1 MRMPRG
7 REVLHH
13 WITYL
18 DTSPIARLAYWTVD
32 RSFGAQDDSRP
43 EESPISL
50 TKEDEAQRSATQV
63 RSPIVSAYGGFR
75 PHHVSCA
82 KHVSTDHANDKVHDW
97 SLGRRILI
105 AAVISWY
112 T

>member
-1 MRMPRG
+1 MRMSRA
-7 REVLHH
+7 RTVLDH

-18 DTSPIARLAYWTVD
+18 DTSPIARLVYWSVH
-32 RSFGAQDDSRP
+32 RSFAAKDDNRP

-50 TKEDEAQRSATQV
+50 TKEDKAQRSAAQV
-63 RSPIVSAYGGFR
+63 RSPTVSAYGGFQ

-82 KHVSTDHANDKVHDW
+82 RHVSTDHAKNKVHDW
-97 SLGRRILI
+97 PLGRRIFI

>member
-1 MRMPRG
+1 MKMSRART
-7 REVLHH
+7 VFDH

-18 DTSPIARLAYWTVD
+18 DTSPIARVVYWTVD
-32 RSFGAQDDSRP
+32 RSFAAQDDNRP

-50 TKEDEAQRSATQV
+50 TKEDKAQRRAAQV
-63 RSPIVSAYGGFR
+63 SLPTVSAYQGFR
-75 PHHVSCA
+75 PRHVPCA
-82 KHVSTDHANDKVHDW
+82 RHVSTDHANNKVHDW
-97 SLGRRILI
+97 PLGRRIFI